1 MPWRGDLQ
9 RVTPGPIPGEI
20 QSPTIP
26 HPMKRTNQSAFRS
39 ALLMCA
45 SAVMAISANDST
57 AADIFT
63 DNFNVADTNSLD
75 GSNQTGR
82 HTGLVANDVLL
93 RSGGI
98 QMEIAG
104 NQLTFKNRESFQS
117 FPRTGNILFQPVA
130 LTENTQYDFAAGTSG
145 TAMLGAGGFRFEFD
159 WTPDN
164 NSSGNWIALS
174 AGYTAFEVDLRVNDF
189 ATDFAVL
196 FRNSGGSQFFD
207 NGEGTD
213 GDSFDVSDG
222 PVQRHARVDFT
233 FSSFADGSVVT
244 ARAYVDDVLLG
255 SRNFTWDNNG
265 GVLYLEL
272 GNIDSVKQLD
282 NVSIATLPAA
292 GADYQTWATDNGVTG
307 TATDDDDSDGL
318 SNFSEYAFGLDPTS
332 GSSVNPITAQLDK
345 ATGTLS
351 YSRRTQ
357 SLTNLTYAV
366 RSSSTL
372 ALNGWTALVKGTDYS
387 ETVSTSGEVETVT
400 ITLTPVPTAD
410 KLFLQVTSIVA
421 P

>member
-1 MPWRGDLQ
+1 
-9 RVTPGPIPGEI
+9 
-20 QSPTIP
+20 
-26 HPMKRTNQSAFRS
+26 MKRTNQSAFRN
-39 ALLMCA
+39 ALLICA
-45 SAVMAISANDST
+45 SAVMAISANDSI
-57 AADIFT
+57 AAEIFT

-75 GSNQTGR
+75 GSDQTGR
-82 HTGLVANDVLL
+82 HTGLVAKDVLL

-104 NQLTFKNRESFQS
+104 HQLTFKNRESFQT
-117 FPRTGNILFQPVA
+117 FPRTGNIRFQPVA
-130 LTENTQYDFAAGTSG
+130 LPANTHYDFASGASG

-164 NSSGNWIALS
+164 NSSGNWISLS

-189 ATDFAVL
+189 TTDFAVL

-222 PVQRHARVDFT
+222 PVQRRARVDFT

-244 ARAYVDDVLLG
+244 AKAYVDNVLLG
-255 SRNFTWDNNG
+255 SRNFTWDDNG

-272 GNIDSVKQLD
+272 ANIDSVKQLD
-282 NVSIATLPAA
+282 NVSISTLPAA

-318 SNFSEYAFGLDPTS
+318 SNFNEYAFGLDPKS

-357 SLTNLTYAV
+357 SLSKLTYAV
-366 RSSSTL
+366 RSSSTF
-372 ALNGWTALVKGTDYS
+372 AHNGWTTLVKGTDYT

-400 ITLTPVPTAD
+400 ITLTPVPTAG
-410 KLFLQVTSIVA
+410 KLFLQVMSILA

>member
-1 MPWRGDLQ
+1 
-9 RVTPGPIPGEI
+9 
-20 QSPTIP
+20 
-26 HPMKRTNQSAFRS
+26 MKRTIQSAFRN
-39 ALLMCA
+39 ALLICA
-45 SAVMAISANDST
+45 SAVMAISANDSA

-75 GSNQTGR
+75 GSDQTGR

-98 QMEIAG
+98 QMAIAG
-104 NQLTFKNRESFQS
+104 NQLTFKDSGALVT
-117 FPRTGNILFQPVA
+117 FPRTGNIRFQPVA
-130 LTENTQYDFAAGTSG
+130 LPENTQYDFAAGTSG

-159 WTPDN
+159 WTPNDN
-164 NSSGNWIALS
+164 STGDWISLS
-174 AGYTAFEVDLRVNDF
+174 AGYTEFEVFLRVNDF
-189 ATDFAVL
+189 TTDFGVL

-213 GDSFDVSDG
+213 GESFDVSDG
-222 PVQRHARVDFT
+222 PVQHHARVDFI
-233 FSSFADGSVVT
+233 FSSFADGSAVT
-244 ARAYVDDVLLG
+244 ATAYVDDVLLG
-255 SRNFTWDNNG
+255 SRNFTWDSNS

-282 NVSIATLPAA
+282 NVSISTLPAA
-292 GADYQTWATDNGVTG
+292 GVDYQTWAIDNGVTG
-307 TATDDDDSDGL
+307 TATDDGDSDGL
-318 SNFSEYAFGLDPTS
+318 SNFNEYAFGLDPKS

-357 SLTNLTYAV
+357 SLSNLTYAV

-372 ALNGWTALVKGTDYS
+372 ALNGWTTLVKGTDYT

-410 KLFLQVTSIVA
+410 KLFLQVRA
-421 P
+421 Q